1 MTQPPGI
8 APRDSSPETEHSVGW
23 GYNVRQR
30 TNMGHWK
37 RVGGMLATAARLGL
51 VAAVLAAPQT
61 GVSPAFGQ
69 TADAPGGPAVEA
81 LLARG
86 IAHSMG
92 SEMRAGLEEL
102 RAAVRREPGHTL
114 ARQSLAIALLR
125 TGRFS
130 EAEAEFAATL
140 GERRALELSSGRL
153 SSTDLPDS
161 TDTDIL
167 LGLATSVQIQG
178 RAREAERL
186 YRTYAELVGPMSR
199 DAGRA
204 YFRLHELATDTGAEW
219 LDADAE
225 LAKALAVDPDIRSAT
240 LLPAFTDPRAHPEL
254 EPYLRPIELS
264 VSRADTAL
272 EYDTLPLLSRWV
284 APADTSEALL
294 SLAEGELQLEI
305 LVGAD
310 GSPDEVIPVTPIAD
324 EDLVPLTSA
333 VGAWWFTP
341 ASASGENAPAWIL
354 FGRAAEAE
362 AADGETDDGGAADG
376 EAADGEAGDPRA
388 DKERSAGPRD
398 DEAPDAP

>member
-1 MTQPPGI
+1 
-8 APRDSSPETEHSVGW
+8 
-23 GYNVRQR
+23 
-30 TNMGHWK
+30 MGHWK
-37 RVGGMLATAARLGL
+37 QAGGVSATVVQRGL
-51 VAAVLAAPQT
+51 VVAVLAALLAS
-61 GVSPAFGQ
+61 VSPSFGQ
-69 TADAPGGPAVEA
+69 TTSAPGDPSVEA

-86 IAHSMG
+86 IAHSAG
-92 SEMRAGLEEL
+92 SEMRAGLDEL
-102 RAAVRREPGHTL
+102 RAAVRREPGHAL
-114 ARQSLAIALLR
+114 ARRSLAIALLR
-125 TGRFS
+125 SGLFG

-153 SSTDLPDS
+153 SAADLPDS
-161 TDTDIL
+161 TDTDVL
-167 LGLATSVQIQG
+167 LGLATSVQTQG

-240 LLPAFTDPRAHPEL
+240 LLPAFTDPRTHPEL

-264 VSRADTAL
+264 ISRADTAL

-284 APADTSEALL
+284 APADTSETLL
-294 SLAEGELQLEI
+294 SLAEGKLQVEI

-310 GSPDEVIPVTPIAD
+310 GSPDEVVPVTPIAE
-324 EDLVPLTSA
+324 EDLLPLTSA

-341 ASASGENAPAWIL
+341 ARATGENAPAWIL
-354 FGRAAEAE
+354 FGKAAETEAAEAA
-362 AADGETDDGGAADG
+362 AADEELDDGEAGGAETADG
-376 EAADGEAGDPRA
+376 EADDPGAGEQ
-388 DKERSAGPRD
+388 RSAGPWD
-398 DEAPDAP
+398 DEAPNAP

>member
-1 MTQPPGI
+1 
-8 APRDSSPETEHSVGW
+8 
-23 GYNVRQR
+23 
-30 TNMGHWK
+30 MGHWRRGGGLSATAV
-37 RVGGMLATAARLGL
+37 RVGL
-51 VAAVLAAPQT
+51 VVAVLAVPLA
-61 GVSPAFGQ
+61 GVSPSFGQ
-69 TADAPGGPAVEA
+69 TADAPGDPSMKA

-86 IAHSMG
+86 IAHSAG
-92 SEMRAGLEEL
+92 SEMRAGLDEL

-114 ARQSLAIALLR
+114 ARRSLAIALLR
-125 TGRFS
+125 MGQFG
-130 EAEAEFAATL
+130 EAEAEFAAIL

-153 SSTDLPDS
+153 SAADLPDS
-161 TDTDIL
+161 TDTDVL

-186 YRTYAELVGPMSR
+186 YRTYAGLVGPMSR

-240 LLPAFTDPRAHPEL
+240 LLPAFTDPRTHPEL

-264 VSRADTAL
+264 VSRADTTL

-284 APADTSEALL
+284 APADTSETLL
-294 SLAEGELQLEI
+294 SLAEGKLQLEI

-310 GSPDEVIPVTPIAD
+310 GSPNEVVPVTPVAE
-324 EDLVPLTSA
+324 EDLMPLTSA

-341 ASASGENAPAWIL
+341 ARAAGENAPAWIL
-354 FGRAAEAE
+354 FGEAAEAE
-362 AADGETDDGGAADG
+362 ATDGETDDGEAGG
-376 EAADGEAGDPRA
+376 EEAAEGEAGDPIA
-388 DKERSAGPRD
+388 GEQRSAGPWD
-398 DEAPDAP
+398 DKAPDAP

>member
-1 MTQPPGI
+1 
-8 APRDSSPETEHSVGW
+8 
-23 GYNVRQR
+23 
-30 TNMGHWK
+30 
-37 RVGGMLATAARLGL
+37 
-51 VAAVLAAPQT
+51 
-61 GVSPAFGQ
+61 
-69 TADAPGGPAVEA
+69 
-81 LLARG
+81 
-86 IAHSMG
+86 
-92 SEMRAGLEEL
+92 MRAGLNEL
-102 RAAVRREPGHTL
+102 RAAVRCEPGHAL
-114 ARQSLAIALLR
+114 ARRSLAIALLR
-125 TGRFS
+125 AGQFG

-153 SSTDLPDS
+153 SSADLPDS
-161 TDTDIL
+161 TDTDVL

-240 LLPAFTDPRAHPEL
+240 LLPAFTDPRTHPEL

-284 APADTSEALL
+284 TPADTSATLI
-294 SLAEGELQLEI
+294 SLAEGILQVEI

-310 GSPDEVIPVTPIAD
+310 GSPGEVVPVTPVAE
-324 EDLVPLTSA
+324 EDLMPLTSA

-341 ASASGENAPAWIL
+341 ASTAGENVPAWIL
-354 FGRAAEAE
+354 FGKAAETEAAEAA
-362 AADGETDDGGAADG
+362 AADGETDGG
-376 EAADGEAGDPRA
+376 EAGGGEADDGEAGDPRA
-388 DKERSAGPRD
+388 GEQRSAGPWD